1 MVVLK
6 LIPNLGGKTN
16 YIVYYRNLQLYLS
29 LGMKLTKIHKILRF
43 KQSDWMKIYINFNT
57 EKRKNV
63 TNKLEKTFFKLIISS
78 VYGKTMENLRRRISV
93 TIVNNEKDFLKHVSK
108 LTYVSRKIFSKN
120 YVAIHE
126 IKPVLKLK
134 KPIYVGFTV
143 LESSQWLMYDFH

>member
-1 MVVLK
+1 
-6 LIPNLGGKTN
+6 
-16 YIVYYRNLQLYLS
+16 
-29 LGMKLTKIHKILRF
+29 MKLTKIHKILRF
-43 KQSDWMKIYINFNT
+43 KQSDWMKIYINFNA

-126 IKPVLKLK
+126 IKPVLRLK

>member
-1 MVVLK
+1 M
-6 LIPNLGGKTN
+6 GGKTN

>member
-1 MVVLK
+1 
-6 LIPNLGGKTN
+6 
-16 YIVYYRNLQLYLS
+16 
-29 LGMKLTKIHKILRF
+29 MKLTKIQKILRF
-43 KQSDWMKIYINFNT
+43 KQPDWMKIYINFNT

-78 VYGKTMENLRRRISV
+78 VYGKAMENLQRRISV

-126 IKPVLKLK
+126 IKSVLKLK

-143 LESSQWLMYDFH
+143 LESSQSLMYDFH

>member
-1 MVVLK
+1 M
-6 LIPNLGGKTN
+6 GGKSN

-78 VYGKTMENLRRRISV
+78 VYGKAMENLQRRISV

-126 IKPVLKLK
+126 IKSVLKLK

-143 LESSQWLMYDFH
+143 LESSQSLMYDFH

>member
-1 MVVLK
+1 MVLK

-29 LGMKLTKIHKILRF
+29 LGMKLTKIQKILRF

-57 EKRKNV
+57 EKGKNV

-126 IKPVLKLK
+126 IKPVLRLK

>member
-1 MVVLK
+1 MVLK

-126 IKPVLKLK
+126 IKPVLRLK

>member
-1 MVVLK
+1 
-6 LIPNLGGKTN
+6 
-16 YIVYYRNLQLYLS
+16 
-29 LGMKLTKIHKILRF
+29 MKLTKIHKILRF

-126 IKPVLKLK
+126 IKPVLRLK

-143 LESSQWLMYDFH
+143 LESSQWLMYVFH

>member
-1 MVVLK
+1 
-6 LIPNLGGKTN
+6 
-16 YIVYYRNLQLYLS
+16 
-29 LGMKLTKIHKILRF
+29 MKLTKIHKILRF

-78 VYGKTMENLRRRISV
+78 VYGKAMENLQRRISV

-126 IKPVLKLK
+126 IKSVLKLK

-143 LESSQWLMYDFH
+143 LESSQSLMYDFH

>member
-1 MVVLK
+1 MVLK

-57 EKRKNV
+57 EKGKNV

>member
-1 MVVLK
+1 
-6 LIPNLGGKTN
+6 
-16 YIVYYRNLQLYLS
+16 
-29 LGMKLTKIHKILRF
+29 MKLTKIHKILRF

-126 IKPVLKLK
+126 IKPVLRLK

>member
-1 MVVLK
+1 
-6 LIPNLGGKTN
+6 
-16 YIVYYRNLQLYLS
+16 
-29 LGMKLTKIHKILRF
+29 MKLTKIHKILRF

-143 LESSQWLMYDFH
+143 LESSQWLMYVFH

>member
-1 MVVLK
+1 M
-6 LIPNLGGKTN
+6 GGKTN

-57 EKRKNV
+57 EKKKNV

>member
-1 MVVLK
+1 M
-6 LIPNLGGKTN
+6 GGKTN

-126 IKPVLKLK
+126 IKPVLRLK

-143 LESSQWLMYDFH
+143 LESSQWLMYVFH

>member
-1 MVVLK
+1 
-6 LIPNLGGKTN
+6 
-16 YIVYYRNLQLYLS
+16 
-29 LGMKLTKIHKILRF
+29 MKLTKIHKILRF

-78 VYGKTMENLRRRISV
+78 VYGKTMENLQRRISV

-126 IKPVLKLK
+126 IKSVLKLK

-143 LESSQWLMYDFH
+143 LESSQSLMYDFH

>member
-1 MVVLK
+1 M
-6 LIPNLGGKTN
+6 GGKTN

-126 IKPVLKLK
+126 IKPVLRLK

>member
-1 MVVLK
+1 
-6 LIPNLGGKTN
+6 
-16 YIVYYRNLQLYLS
+16 
-29 LGMKLTKIHKILRF
+29 MKLTKIHKILRF

-126 IKPVLKLK
+126 IKPVLRLK

-143 LESSQWLMYDFH
+143 LESSQWLMYNFH

>member
-1 MVVLK
+1 MVLK
-6 LIPNLGGKTN
+6 INPNLGGKTN

-126 IKPVLKLK
+126 IKPVLRLK

>member
-1 MVVLK
+1 
-6 LIPNLGGKTN
+6 
-16 YIVYYRNLQLYLS
+16 
-29 LGMKLTKIHKILRF
+29 MKLTKIHKILRL

>member
-1 MVVLK
+1 M
-6 LIPNLGGKTN
+6 GGKTN
-16 YIVYYRNLQLYLS
+16 YIVYYRTLQLYLS

-126 IKPVLKLK
+126 IKPVLRLK

>member
-1 MVVLK
+1 
-6 LIPNLGGKTN
+6 
-16 YIVYYRNLQLYLS
+16 
-29 LGMKLTKIHKILRF
+29 MKLTKIHKILRF

-143 LESSQWLMYDFH
+143 LESSQCLIYDFH

>member
-1 MVVLK
+1 M
-6 LIPNLGGKTN
+6 GGKTN

-143 LESSQWLMYDFH
+143 LESSQWLMYVFH

>member
-1 MVVLK
+1 MVLK

-57 EKRKNV
+57 EKGKNV

-143 LESSQWLMYDFH
+143 LESSQWLMYNFH